1 MHYTIEGLRVLRCN
15 ITDVIIHD
23 LVMIEKYVYGTA
35 VAHIRLLDGV
45 AQAGLAIEALVWF
58 SWHFQLH
65 TSTGQPVRRVH
76 GLQAIPRMQ

>member
-1 MHYTIEGLRVLRCN
+1 MHYTIEGLRVLHCT
-15 ITDVIIHD
+15 ITNVIVHD
-23 LVMIEKYVYGTA
+23 LVMIEKSICVIA

-45 AQAGLAIEALVWF
+45 AQAGLTVEALVCF